1 MQHQHWIDFPDN
13 NNNIPEVYTSDLQW
27 CVSQE
32 KYTGG
37 SFRFR
42 IIFVTRA
49 DPKEKQKI
57 LQIHYGGKFL
67 FYRQNYVIKID
78 STEVLVFDYEYELCI
93 EILPFDNELSKIK
106 IDEFDGENIT
116 TIKKVGDYTTLLKTP
131 INQYLIVCSFIQI
144 IAEGLS
150 SSGIWHNFLCEELY
164 DPRLLILIRMFYQD
178 VRRLDRFDLYSY
190 AKMFFRP
197 GEYNLK

>member
-1 MQHQHWIDFPDN
+1 MRHQHWIDFPN
-13 NNNIPEVYTSDLQW
+13 NSLDVWTSDLQW
-27 CVSQE
+27 WVSQE
-32 KYTGG
+32 GHNNG
-37 SFRFR
+37 LFGFRT
-42 IIFVTRA
+42 IFVTRA

-57 LQIHYGGKFL
+57 LQIRYGGKFL
-67 FYRQNYVIKID
+67 FYRQNYVIKINPN
-78 STEVLVFDYEYELCI
+78 EVLVFDYEYELCI
-93 EILPFDNELSKIK
+93 EILPLDNKLSKIK

-144 IAEGLS
+144 IAEGLT
-150 SSGIWHNFLCEELY
+150 SSGIWHDFLCEELY
-164 DPRLLILIRMFYQD
+164 DPRLLILIRMFYQA
-178 VRRLDRFDLYSY
+178 VRLDRFDLYSY

>member
-1 MQHQHWIDFPDN
+1 M
-13 NNNIPEVYTSDLQW
+13 
-27 CVSQE
+27 
-32 KYTGG
+32 
-37 SFRFR
+37 
-42 IIFVTRA
+42 
-49 DPKEKQKI
+49 
-57 LQIHYGGKFL
+57 
-67 FYRQNYVIKID
+67 IKID
-78 STEVLVFDYEYELCI
+78 STGVLVFDYEYELCV

-164 DPRLLILIRMFYQD
+164 DPRLLILIRMFYQA
-178 VRRLDRFDLYSY
+178 VRLDRFDLYSY